1 MPKRTIAEE
10 LKITRPLRSRA
21 QEAAVALLRTAH
33 LIRRRVDQALADED
47 ITNQQYNVLRI
58 LRGARGPLPTMEISS
73 RMIETSCG
81 ITRLVT
87 TLEEK
92 GLLRREQWPS
102 DRRQSLC
109 QITAPGLRLLERLD
123 EPVNSAD
130 EAIIGMALSPEQIA
144 TLLDLLSEIRHRAA
158 SAEEL
163 SMPTESP

>member
-1 MPKRTIAEE
+1 MPKRTITEE
-10 LKITRPLRSRA
+10 LKIARPLRSRA
-21 QEAAVALLRTAH
+21 QEAGVALMRTAH
-33 LIRRRVDQALADED
+33 LIRRRVEKALAHEE
-47 ITNQQYNVLRI
+47 ITLQQYNVLRI

-87 TLEEK
+87 TLEQK

-109 QITAPGLRLLERLD
+109 QITPAGLRMLERLD

-130 EAIIGMALSPEQIA
+130 ESLIGASLSPEQIA
-144 TLLDLLSEIRHRAA
+144 TLLDLLSEIRHQA
-158 SAEEL
+158 SVEDL
-163 SMPTESP
+163 SVPIESP